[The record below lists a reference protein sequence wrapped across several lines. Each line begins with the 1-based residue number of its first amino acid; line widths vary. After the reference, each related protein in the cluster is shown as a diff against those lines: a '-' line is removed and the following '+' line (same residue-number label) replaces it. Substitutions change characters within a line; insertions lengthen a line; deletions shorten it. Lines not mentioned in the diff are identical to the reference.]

1 MKITRKDIRELIY
14 KEVFNSLNKNDYK
27 ENNYN
32 QIEPTMDLNKTIDE
46 NFDAI
51 EDKNL
56 LKESQTKIEELKNI
70 NKEISRMKQ
79 LVDFRS
85 PLLSKDSL

>member
-14 KEVFNSLNKNDYK
+14 KEFFDSLN
-27 ENNYN
+27 ENNYTSN
-32 QIEPTMDLNKTIDE
+32 EPIIDLSKTIDE
-46 NFDAI
+46 SFDTI

-56 LKESQTKIEELKNI
+56 LKESQTKIEEIKNI

-85 PLLSKDSL
+85 PLLSNDSL